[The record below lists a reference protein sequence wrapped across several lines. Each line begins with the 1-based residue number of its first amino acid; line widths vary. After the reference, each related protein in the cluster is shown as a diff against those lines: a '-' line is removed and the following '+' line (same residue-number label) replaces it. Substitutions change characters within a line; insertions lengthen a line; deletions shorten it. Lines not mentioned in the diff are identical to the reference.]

1 MGYGKGRAW
10 YQSCLVVRNGLECTH
25 PVSAIDMY
33 HFVVTLELKQRGRGI
48 TEEATSFIT
57 FFNSEVGK
65 MEFTSNAERQGFAP
79 STHICPYHVWKPTS
93 VVRSC
98 TCSPTPAQQV
108 KWEKKLFDSGKGV
121 AILQAIIQ
129 PDCTLGRA
137 FLNRIDRRSMA
148 VFCRTS
154 GETLASALRTA
165 RKGIAGRFLS
175 VCEVVRS
182 R

>member
-1 MGYGKGRAW
+1 
-10 YQSCLVVRNGLECTH
+10 
-25 PVSAIDMY
+25 MY
-33 HFVVTLELKQRGRGI
+33 HFVVTLKLKERGRGL

-121 AILQAIIQ
+121 AVLQTIRQ
-129 PDCTLGRA
+129 PDSTLGRA

-154 GETLASALRTA
+154 GETLVSALRTA
-165 RKGIAGRFLS
+165 RRGVAGHFLR
-175 VCEVVRS
+175 VCEVVKS
-182 R
+182 K